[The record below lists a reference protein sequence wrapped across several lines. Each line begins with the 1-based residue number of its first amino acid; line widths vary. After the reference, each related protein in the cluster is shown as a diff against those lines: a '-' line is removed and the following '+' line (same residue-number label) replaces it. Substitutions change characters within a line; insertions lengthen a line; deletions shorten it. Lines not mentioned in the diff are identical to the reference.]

1 MTDQLARI
9 DETEC
14 IKLARKGDQDAF
26 TYIVETYQRPIYNL
40 CYRMLGTPQAA
51 EDAAQESF
59 WRAYKNLKRYDMNRS
74 FPTWLLSIAAH
85 YCIDQQRRKRLPAID
100 LDEIIEFSAKDPAPS
115 PEISMTKMEFSEEV
129 QRQLAQ
135 LNENDR
141 IVLVLRYW
149 HECSENEICE
159 ALDISKSAVK
169 SRLHRAR
176 KNMALQWTETQSGIA
191 IEGRHHETQT
201 I

>member
-1 MTDQLARI
+1 MTEQLARI

-14 IKLARKGDQDAF
+14 IKLALAGDQDAF
-26 TYIVETYQRPIYNL
+26 TQLVETYQNPVYNL

-59 WRAYKNLKRYDMNRS
+59 WRAYNNLKRYDLKRP

-85 YCIDQQRRKRLPAID
+85 YCIDQQRRKRLPAMD
-100 LDEIIEFSAKDPAPS
+100 LDEIIEFSAEDPGPS
-115 PEISMTKMEFSEEV
+115 PEVSLAKMEFSEEV

-149 HECSENEICE
+149 QDYSENEICE
-159 ALDISKSAVK
+159 ALGISKSAVK

-176 KNMALQWTETQSGIA
+176 KNMALQWTESQSDIA
-191 IEGRHHETQT
+191 MEGRHHETQT

>member
-1 MTDQLARI
+1 MMDQLARI

-26 TYIVETYQRPIYNL
+26 SQIVETYQNPVYNL

-59 WRAYKNLKRYDMNRS
+59 WRAYKNLKKYDMNRS

-85 YCIDQQRRKRLPAID
+85 YCIDQQRRKRLPAMD
-100 LDEIIEFSAKDPAPS
+100 LDEIIEFSAEDPAPS
-115 PEISMTKMEFSEEV
+115 PEISMTKIEFSEEV

-149 HECSENEICE
+149 HEYSEDEICE

-176 KNMALQWTETQSGIA
+176 KNMALQWTETQSDLKM
-191 IEGRHHETQT
+191 EGRHHETQT

>member
-1 MTDQLARI
+1 MTEQLTQI

-14 IKLARKGDQDAF
+14 IKLALKGDQDAF
-26 TYIVETYQRPIYNL
+26 TQLVETYQNPVYNL

-59 WRAYKNLKRYDMNRS
+59 WRAYKNLKRYDLKRP

-85 YCIDQQRRKRLPAID
+85 YCIDQQRRKRLPAMD
-100 LDEIIEFSAKDPAPS
+100 LDEIIEFSAEDPRPN
-115 PEISMTKMEFSEEV
+115 PEVSLIKMEFSEEV

-149 HECSENEICE
+149 QEFSENEICE
-159 ALDISKSAVK
+159 TLGISKSAVK

-176 KNMALQWTETQSGIA
+176 KNMALQWTETQSDPA
-191 IEGRHHETQT
+191 MEGRHHETQT

>member
-1 MTDQLARI
+1 MTEQLTQI

-14 IKLARKGDQDAF
+14 IKLALKGDQDAF
-26 TYIVETYQRPIYNL
+26 TQLVETYQNPVYNL

-59 WRAYKNLKRYDMNRS
+59 WRAYNNLKRYDLKRP

-85 YCIDQQRRKRLPAID
+85 YCIDQQRRKRLPAMD
-100 LDEIIEFSAKDPAPS
+100 LDEIIEFSAEDPGPS
-115 PEISMTKMEFSEEV
+115 PEISLAKMEFSEEV

-149 HECSENEICE
+149 QDYSENEICE
-159 ALDISKSAVK
+159 ALGISKSAVK

-176 KNMALQWTETQSGIA
+176 KNMALQWTESQSDIA
-191 IEGRHHETQT
+191 MEGRHHETQT